1 MDSNTC
7 DVMKSKSK
15 LLAFRRW
22 PCTLTM
28 RLMLVHTQ
36 LFFCVFAFTILSP
49 IFFYY
54 FFLNKPVFVHS
65 VVWLKFMLR
74 LMTAFSRRN
83 QLQTRVSI
91 ANRSAL
97 TPALQ
102 VWVFYVASMAFN
114 PTSNL
119 LLQSSIEKILHMF
132 VEH

>member
-1 MDSNTC
+1 MSWKVKVSC
-7 DVMKSKSK
+7 WPSEGG
-15 LLAFRRW
+15 LALS
-22 PCTLTM
+22 PCVWCRCAL
-28 RLMLVHTQ
+28 RF
-36 LFFCVFAFTILSP
+36 FFCVLHFTILSP
-49 IFFYY
+49 IFF

-74 LMTAFSRRN
+74 LMSRVMTAFSRRN

-114 PTSNL
+114 PTSDL
-119 LLQSSIEKILHMF
+119 LLQSSIERTLHIF